1 MLQTYK
7 ATNKIILLAVMLFL
21 MSTGVK
27 AQVTQP
33 TWWFGVSGAANFNWY
48 DGTTQRLNN
57 SLIVPTAF
65 HKGFGVG
72 PYASVLTE
80 FRPAG
85 NWGLMLNVAYDGRGA
100 KFDQVIAPCDC
111 PADLTV
117 NTGYIAIEPSL
128 RLAVPKTG
136 LYFFAG
142 PRVSFNITNSF
153 AYTQL
158 KQPNTNGEL
167 SEMKK
172 TLFSGQVGMGYE
184 IPLSSANSVTKFNL
198 SPFVSFLP
206 YFGHEPRGIESW
218 SVTTVRAGIALKFGV
233 GKKAPVRE
241 VVPVAVV
248 APPVLDVVF
257 TVRAPKTVPLKRNVS
272 ETLPLRN
279 SVFFN
284 EGSAAIPARYAMLS
298 PAQATAF
305 KEVQLQ
311 NAAPANTV
319 GRSSRQLNVYYNIL
333 NILGDRLR
341 TNPGTSITLTG
352 ASLTGRAD
360 GKALAES
367 VKQYLLTNFG
377 IESSRVTT
385 VGRTKPVIPSEQP
398 GGTKELDVLRAGDR
412 RVDITSNSPE
422 LLMEVGGGM
431 MKPIQIAAVQVD
443 PLDSHVVIN
452 VNNAQNVF
460 NSWAVDM
467 TDSRGVVQHYGPYTQ
482 SQASIPGAAILG
494 NNPEG
499 NYKVV
504 MTGQTKTGTT
514 LTKESNVRLVRQDE
528 APEKGL
534 RYSILY
540 DFDKSN
546 STAAYDQFLSKTVAG
561 SITDGATVIIHGHTD
576 AIGQDEYN
584 LKLSQERAKDVQAIL
599 ERALVKEGK
608 NNVKFET
615 LGFGEDASHQPFD
628 NDLPEQRFYNRTVII
643 DIVPVK

>member
-1 MLQTYK
+1 MLQAYK
-7 ATNKIILLAVMLFL
+7 ATNKIILLAMILFL
-21 MSTGVK
+21 INTGVK
-27 AQVTQP
+27 AQVTPP

-100 KFDQVIAPCDC
+100 KFDQVVAPCDC
-111 PADLTV
+111 PANLTV

-158 KQPNTNGEL
+158 KQPNTNGDL

-172 TLFSGQVGMGYE
+172 TLVSGQVGMGYE
-184 IPLSSANSVTKFNL
+184 IPLSSAASVTKFNL

-218 SVTTVRAGIALKFGV
+218 SVTTVRAGIALKFGK
-233 GKKAPVRE
+233 GKKAPIQE
-241 VVPVAVV
+241 VAIVT
-248 APPVLDVVF
+248 PPVLDVVF

-284 EGSAAIPARYAMLS
+284 EGSAAIPARYAILS

-305 KEVQLQ
+305 KEEQLQ
-311 NAAPANTV
+311 NVAPANTA

-341 TNPGTSITLTG
+341 SNAGTTITLTG
-352 ASLTGRAD
+352 ASAGGPAD

-367 VKQYLLTNFG
+367 VKQYLLNGYG
-377 IESSRVTT
+377 IESSRIAT

-398 GGTKELDVLRAGDR
+398 GGTKELDLLRAGDR

-431 MKPIQIAAVQVD
+431 MKPIQIAAVQTD

-452 VNNAQNVF
+452 VSNAQSVF
-460 NSWAVDM
+460 NSWAVDI
-467 TDSRGVVQHYGPYTQ
+467 TDSRGVMQHYGPYIQ
-482 SQASIPGAAILG
+482 NQASIPGAAILG
-494 NNPEG
+494 SNPEG

-514 LTKESNVRLVRQDE
+514 ITKESTVRLVRQDE

-546 STAAYDQFLSKTVAG
+546 STAAYDSFLSKTVAG
-561 SITDGATVIIHGHTD
+561 VITDGATVIIHGHTD

-584 LKLSQERAKDVQAIL
+584 LKLSQERAKDVQTIL
-599 ERALVKEGK
+599 ERALLKNGK
-608 NNVKFET
+608 SNVKFET